1 MFGLQV
7 TKNSLPTDIEKIGNV
22 SSLDQSFIPHALV
35 TATPETYSH
44 SCGQKADHRV

>member
-7 TKNSLPTDIEKIGNV
+7 TKNPLPTDREIGKV

-44 SCGQKADHRV
+44 TCGQKADH